1 MKTLVIAVLTGLLM
15 QSASA
20 NCYMV
25 YDREDRLAFRSMS
38 TPVNLSQPL
47 REQVQRQW
55 PGGALII
62 AADSDA
68 CSTVDVRAQ
77 AQSLGSAGSLGNRLE
92 NMSER
97 SVGESMASWGG
108 SGKTYSGNDVNV
120 RAYTTKDGTQVR
132 AYTRSAPGSGSGGRK
147 R

>member
-1 MKTLVIAVLTGLLM
+1 MKRPLTTALIALLM

-25 YDREDRLAFRSMS
+25 YDRDDRLAFRSIS

-68 CSTVDVRAQ
+68 CSAIDVRAQ
-77 AQSLGSAGSLGNRLE
+77 AQTAGSLAGVSAILDNIG
-92 NMSER
+92 ER
-97 SVGESMASWGG
+97 GAGESMSGGVG
-108 SGKTYSGNDVNV
+108 SGFTYPGKDVVV
-120 RAYTTKDGTQVR
+120 RAYTRKDGTQVQV
-132 AYTRSAPGSGSGGRK
+132 YTRSAPGSGGGGR
-147 R
+147 RR